1 MTKPKSALVV
11 EDDESTREVLSDYL
25 KQMGIEVIR
34 AAANGQSAKKAMAK
48 RLFDIIITDWKMT
61 DGSGLALVNA
71 IQTNNECLYQAILVC
86 SGYLEPNDFSFLR
99 EFPCVDY
106 LVKPVGYS
114 QVRQGVVRVFEKST
128 WFRSRSTEVETAIG
142 RLTTHRKES
151 ITELKSLLKDVPD
164 QASFAFI
171 IGKRLL
177 TIGDYAHAEPFLR
190 KASILEPDNG
200 YFANNF
206 ARSLAGQGRHEEV
219 LEILKDT
226 RFSQQHFDRFFLM
239 GEASLHNLKASD
251 AQRFFSKALKID
263 PHSKEAANGQSVSI
277 SIRQFQTTNPLAS
290 AQKDCASM
298 FNNIGVSYA
307 QRGSPE
313 KAIDFYENALKF
325 IKDEKNAHQVR
336 FNLGLSYLR
345 IGEKAKAQ
353 KNFKKVAASGHAI
366 AKKARKYI

>member
-226 RFSQQHFDRFFLM
+226 RFSQQHFDRCFPHKEEPIEMLLAESGNPQGYQIQPTAFRSVLPY
-239 GEASLHNLKASD
+239 GGSIPSQPQSQRCPALLFKGPQDRSSLKRS
-251 AQRFFSKALKID
+251 
-263 PHSKEAANGQSVSI
+263 GQWS
-277 SIRQFQTTNPLAS
+277 
-290 AQKDCASM
+290 
-298 FNNIGVSYA
+298 IGVHLH
-307 QRGSPE
+307 SP
-313 KAIDFYENALKF
+313 IPD
-325 IKDEKNAHQVR
+325 HQSPGVCPKR
-336 FNLGLSYLR
+336 LCQHVQQHWGFLCPKG
-345 IGEKAKAQ
+345 Q
-353 KNFKKVAASGHAI
+353 P
-366 AKKARKYI
+366 